1 MNIHD
6 SRRTLGEI
14 QKVEIVDGDATETI
28 PKYIENN
35 PHLLISLLHL
45 DFDIYAPSV
54 AALKYFY
61 PRMSKGAVIA
71 FDGLDNKDGP
81 GETTALL
88 ETVGI
93 KNYTLRRNVFDS
105 FLTYLIIE

>member
-1 MNIHD
+1 
-6 SRRTLGEI
+6 
-14 QKVEIVDGDATETI
+14 
-28 PKYIENN
+28 
-35 PHLLISLLHL
+35 
-45 DFDIYAPSV
+45 
-54 AALKYFY
+54 
-61 PRMSKGAVIA
+61 MSKGAVT
-71 FDGLDNKDGP
+71 DGLDNKDGP